1 MALLVRCP
9 KCGEKVKHPETILG
23 QTLQCPGCDLWFL
36 VIKPPS
42 RGNYA
47 IIKPVSGTGKVVLPP
62 ELRGTPT
69 SASAAASLIAG
80 LLGIPTLGVIG
91 LAGLALG
98 ILGLRKTAG
107 GAMKGRALAI
117 AGIVTSAVGI
127 LLGIV
132 ALVAG
137 DEIWDAF
144 TKPDLKTRQTFAA
157 LDAALSRYQGDWG
170 KFPWIE
176 NTVDGV
182 MGAVDDTP
190 EKGLR
195 PAKGTHDDAAALL
208 YAAINCRLKRGPY
221 ALGACLMTLE
231 KEAGGVRYR
240 VYCDGWGRPIRY
252 ALPNHGMKKPLL
264 ESDGEIPGDPEGQL
278 TNE

>member
-137 DEIWDAF
+137 KDIWDAF
-144 TKPDLKTRQTFAA
+144 AKPDLKTRQTFVA
-157 LDAALSRYQGDWG
+157 LDDALRRYQDDWG

-240 VYCDGWGRPIRY
+240 VYCDCWGRQIRY

>member
-9 KCGEKVKHPETILG
+9 KCGEKAEHPETIIG
-23 QTLQCPGCDLWFL
+23 QTLQCPGCDLRYL
-36 VIKPPS
+36 VIKKPA

-69 SASAAASLIAG
+69 SASAVASLIAG

-98 ILGLRKTAG
+98 IMGLRKTAG

-132 ALVAG
+132 ALMAG

-157 LDAALSRYQGDWG
+157 LDAALSRYQDDWG

-176 NTVDGV
+176 NTVDEV
-182 MGAVDDTP
+182 MGAVDNTP

-195 PAKGTHDDAAALL
+195 PAKGTPDDAAALL
-208 YAAINCRLKRGPY
+208 YAALNSRLKRGPY
-221 ALGACLMTLE
+221 TLGACLMTLE

-252 ALPNHGMKKPLL
+252 ALPDPGMKKPLL
-264 ESDGEIPGDPEGQL
+264 ESDGDIPGNPEGRL
-278 TNE
+278 SNE